1 MSSVAFMN
9 ANFLPAAAT
18 DAQLMVPCQWLMSTP
33 SSVFPGGGVGLGV
46 GVGLGFGVG
55 VGVGFG
61 VGVGV
66 GAGAAVTAVLNNPFA
81 AYT

>member
-1 MSSVAFMN
+1 MN

-18 DAQLMVPCQWLMSTP
+18 DVQLMVPCQWLMSTP
-33 SSVFPGGGVGLGV
+33 SIVLPGAGVGIGA

-55 VGVGFG
+55 VGVGVG
-61 VGVGV
+61 VGFGVGV
-66 GAGAAVTAVLNNPFA
+66 GAGAAVTAVLNSPFA